1 MASVRGILNIQ
12 SFNEKRCFVRR
23 PPRSHAIHVCHPLIL
38 STAARLNF
46 PFETDSPFLFAVY
59 HLDRYPT
66 GNDKLG
72 PAVSPSGH
80 RI

>member
-1 MASVRGILNIQ
+1 MSV
-12 SFNEKRCFVRR
+12 
-23 PPRSHAIHVCHPLIL
+23 IL